1 MEGKIYNLIIIDAS
15 GSMDSIY
22 RQALS
27 GLNETIQTIKKAQ
40 KEMPEMEQRITMV
53 SFNSGK
59 EYLKEI
65 CVNMPALEVKELTEK
80 DYEPDGCTALY
91 DAIGT
96 MVTRMQEVKTH
107 NDQALVTIITDGY
120 ENSSQRWNAATV
132 KALVTELRQ
141 MGWTFT
147 YIGAN
152 QDAVEE
158 AEKIGVCNSLNFS
171 ASEEGT
177 REMFAKESSCRR
189 KFYKQKLMERMCDH
203 DMASIESRDFFED

>member
-15 GSMDSIY
+15 GSMESIY
-22 RQALS
+22 RQALT

-59 EYLKEI
+59 DYLKEI

-80 DYEPDGCTALY
+80 DYEPNGCTALY

-120 ENSSQRWNAATV
+120 ENSSHRWNAATV

-189 KFYKQKLMERMCDH
+189 KFYKQKLMACMREGDT
-203 DMASIESRDFFED
+203 ASIECRDFFED

>member
-107 NDQALVTIITDGY
+107 IDQALVTIITDGY

>member
-1 MEGKIYNLIIIDAS
+1 MEGKIYNLIIVDAS
-15 GSMDSIY
+15 GSMESIY
-22 RQALS
+22 NQALT

-40 KEMPEMEQRITMV
+40 REMPELEQRVTMV
-53 SFNSGK
+53 SFNSGRN
-59 EYLKEI
+59 YLKDI
-65 CVNMPALEVKELTEK
+65 CVNMPALEVQELTRR

-96 MVTRMQEVKTH
+96 MVTRLQEVKTH
-107 NDQALVTIITDGY
+107 KDKALVTIITDGY
-120 ENSSQRWNAATV
+120 ENSSHCWNAATV

-152 QDAVEE
+152 QYAVEE
-158 AEKIGVCNSLNFS
+158 AEKIGVCNSLNFN

-177 REMFAKESSCRR
+177 RTMFATESCSRLNFYR
-189 KFYKQKLMERMCDH
+189 KVAKACLCDEP
-203 DMASIESRDFFED
+203 SVSEECSDFFKV